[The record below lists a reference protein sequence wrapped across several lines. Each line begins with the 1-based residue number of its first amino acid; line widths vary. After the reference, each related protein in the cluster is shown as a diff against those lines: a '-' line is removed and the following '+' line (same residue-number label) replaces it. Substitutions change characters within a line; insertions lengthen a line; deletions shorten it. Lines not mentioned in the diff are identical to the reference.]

1 MINNASVKLNDIYK
15 VLNILKASKYA
26 TSKEI
31 ADKCNI
37 NVSYVVAAIK
47 YLRQNGYNIETVQ
60 GATGGYIYNGKEN
73 IKLNDNVTSKVSK
86 GIVDLYRN
94 NVPTKDIKEVTNR
107 NQQTIYYHLRKHRI
121 KPNRKRRNIE
131 EYKQIEELYN
141 KGLSIKEIAKNLNIP
156 DSYASKLVYVFVKGN
171 RRHKIDNRNEI
182 KKYII
187 DNPGITGKEIAQKF
201 NVSEGTI
208 TYLKKELKGI
218 RRK

>member
-1 MINNASVKLNDIYK
+1 MLDSASVKLNDIYK
-15 VLNILKASKYA
+15 VLNILKASKYV

-37 NVSYVVAAIK
+37 NATYVVAAIR

-60 GATGGYIYNGKEN
+60 GATGGYIYHGKEN
-73 IKLNDNVTSKVSK
+73 IKLSDNVTNKISK
-86 GIVDLYRN
+86 GIVDLYRD
-94 NVPTKDIKEVTNR
+94 NVLTKDIKEVTNR

-131 EYKQIEELYN
+131 EYRQIESLYN
-141 KGLSIKEIAKNLNIP
+141 KGLSIKEIAKELNIP
-156 DSYASKLVYVFVKGN
+156 ATYASKLVYVFVKGS
-171 RRHKIDNRNEI
+171 RRHKIENREEI
-182 KKYII
+182 KQYII
-187 DNPGITGKEIAQKF
+187 DNPGITGKDIAKKF